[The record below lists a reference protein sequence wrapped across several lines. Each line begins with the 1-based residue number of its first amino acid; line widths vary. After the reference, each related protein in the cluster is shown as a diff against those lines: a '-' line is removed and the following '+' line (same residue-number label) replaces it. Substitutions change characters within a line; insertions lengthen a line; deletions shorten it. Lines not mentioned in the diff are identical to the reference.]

1 MTAMQRAGSAVRR
14 YCVLQVEQELLSE
27 GTRCI
32 CLETFEGEPPLK
44 RAAKEMVS
52 YGENQISLKAN
63 RHDGGGLSIKE
74 KRCPESMAE
83 RMGQSTKS
91 KEHWGAR

>member
-1 MTAMQRAGSAVRR
+1 MTAMQRAESAIRR

-27 GTRCI
+27 GTRRI

-52 YGENQISLKAN
+52 
-63 RHDGGGLSIKE
+63 
-74 KRCPESMAE
+74 
-83 RMGQSTKS
+83 
-91 KEHWGAR
+91 